1 MVLPNLLDSR
11 STANYGSAKH
21 SLTLVVGAIDRLF
34 VVVLTMFREL
44 SAHVRRYAPALFLA
58 CLGLSLAS
66 AQYYGGGY
74 PYSRPAPKPS
84 RQLPAPARN
93 VGGFQGNPYR
103 NSSIPPTGL
112 PIGTT
117 HNYFNTGSRASMAHK
132 PVRKPYS
139 NVNIPGPLITSRQAA
154 QIEVARGLW
163 QGGY

>member
-1 MVLPNLLDSR
+1 MVEP
-11 STANYGSAKH
+11 
-21 SLTLVVGAIDRLF
+21 
-34 VVVLTMFREL
+34 MCREL
-44 SAHVRRYAPALFLA
+44 TACWRRYLTALLVG
-58 CLGLSLAS
+58 LIGLSLAS

-74 PYSRPAPKPS
+74 PYSRPAPTPS

-117 HNYFNTGSRASMAHK
+117 HSYFNSSSRASMAHK
-132 PVRKPYS
+132 PAPKPYS